1 MVSSGI
7 LAYSRCGRM
16 TGKTFL
22 RVRACSVSWVRQLA
36 QVWVL
41 DLLRL
46 LVVQLRHCLMVD
58 ESSDYFSNTLCGVA

>member
-1 MVSSGI
+1 
-7 LAYSRCGRM
+7 M

-41 DLLRL
+41 DFLRL

-58 ESSDYFSNTLCGVA
+58 ESSDYFSNTLCCVT